1 MSLDIGHKADTAGV
15 VLGIRTIQAFC
26 GRTACELAMKFSL
39 LFEFF
44 CSGTGKLFSAPR
56 KAPNRCFIW
65 LSEPSFLT
73 VSEIKNAAI
82 KELVA

>member
-1 MSLDIGHKADTAGV
+1 M
-15 VLGIRTIQAFC
+15 
-26 GRTACELAMKFSL
+26 EFSL

-44 CSGTGKLFSAPR
+44 VPALESFFSAPR